1 MFFIFGIAVA
11 FFLEMLLLMKKDK
24 SIADKTL
31 GVWLFINIIHLSIY
45 YSFSTEYSLKHP
57 HLLGLDFA
65 LPMVQGVFLF
75 LYGKALTEG
84 KLSWKTVGSHLAP
97 SFVIALLA
105 TPFYILP
112 AQEKLNVFQND
123 GAGYEW
129 YMIINNSTMLISGF
143 AYAILT
149 YVLTL
154 KHAKNIRDKF
164 SNIDKKELDWL
175 KYLSLGLSIIWLTV
189 VFTDSPA
196 MIFSAVVLFIL
207 FIGFFGIN
215 QMTIF
220 NSQQKSNTGQVFYA
234 EDVEDIHADKDILEE
249 NTVEKPIEK
258 NEVKRYV
265 KSGLSETKSDE
276 IYKRL
281 TELMTEK
288 KIYLNNDLS
297 LIELAKI
304 LDIHQ
309 NHLSQVINEQENKN
323 FYSYINS
330 LRIKEFIEQAQC
342 PENKNLTLL
351 AIAFGCGF
359 NSKSTFNKHFKL
371 YTGTTPKHYL
381 DNLNT
386 V

>member
-45 YSFSTEYSLKHP
+45 YSFSTEYSLKYP

-75 LYGKALTEG
+75 LYAKALTEN
-84 KLSWKTVGSHLAP
+84 KLTWKTVAIHLTP
-97 SFVIALLA
+97 SFIVGLLA
-105 TPFYILP
+105 TPFYILS
-112 AQEKLNVFQND
+112 AEEKLEVYQNE
-123 GAGYEW
+123 GSGYEW
-129 YMIINNSTMLISGF
+129 YMITNNTTMLISGF
-143 AYAILT
+143 GYAIWT
-149 YVLTL
+149 YILTL

-175 KYLSLGLSIIWLTV
+175 KYQAIALSIIWLTV
-189 VFTDSPA
+189 VFADSPT

-215 QMTIF
+215 QMSIF
-220 NSQQKSNTGQVFYA
+220 NSHQKANIDKVFYA
-234 EDVEDIHADKDILEE
+234 EEVTDVSIVNHISEE
-249 NTVEKPIEK
+249 KQEEKPD
-258 NEVKRYV
+258 VKRYV
-265 KSGLSETKSDE
+265 KSGLSEEKSE
-276 IYKRL
+276 AIYKRL
-281 TELMTEK
+281 TEMMTNE
-288 KIYLNNDLS
+288 KIYLNNELS
-297 LIELAKI
+297 LIELAKK

-323 FYSYINS
+323 FYSYINT
-330 LRIKEFIEQAQC
+330 LRIKEFIDQAQSS
-342 PENKNLTLL
+342 ENKKLTLL
-351 AIAFGCGF
+351 AIAFSCGF

-371 YTGTTPKHYL
+371 YTGTTPKNYL
-381 DNLNT
+381 DKLKMM
-386 V
+386 